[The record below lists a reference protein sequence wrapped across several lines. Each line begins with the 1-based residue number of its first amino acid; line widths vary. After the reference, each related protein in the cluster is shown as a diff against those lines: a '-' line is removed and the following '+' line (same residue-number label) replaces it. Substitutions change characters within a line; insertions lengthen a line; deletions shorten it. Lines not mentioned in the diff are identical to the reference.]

1 MNTTTGLGIMP
12 AFKIRVS
19 VQVQPQVLNRTSFFA
34 VIFIR
39 DLPLFYLSSEIFLC
53 TGND

>member
-12 AFKIRVS
+12 AYKIRVS